1 MSHIHHGDID
11 VVELHHPALVERI
24 VEHLI
29 VAYANMLQLLDALDH
44 ASIARDLYRD

>member
-1 MSHIHHGDID
+1 MSNRHHGDID

-29 VAYANMLQLLDALDH
+29 VAYAIVLRLLDAPDH